1 MVQLS
6 HPYMTTRKTIA
17 LTIRTFVRKEMSLL
31 FNILSRFLKAFFPS
45 SKRLLISWLQSPSS
59 VVLDPKKSN
68 LSLFPLFPLL
78 FAMTWW
84 DQMPWSYFFEC
95 WVLSPLFHS
104 PLSPSS
110 SGSLFSSSLLSAIE
124 VVSSAYLRILIF
136 LPAVLIPAWASSS
149 PTFHMMYSA

>member
-6 HPYMTTRKTIA
+6 HPYMSTRKIIA
-17 LTIRTFVRKEMSLL
+17 LTIWTFVRKEMSLL
-31 FNILSRFLKAFFPS
+31 FNTLSRFVKAFFPR
-45 SKRLLISWLQSPSS
+45 SKCLNFTTTVTILSDFGSQEKQSIS
-59 VVLDPKKSN
+59 VL
-68 LSLFPLFPLL
+68 LFPLL

-95 WVLSPLFHS
+95 WVLTQLFHS

-110 SGSLFSSSLLSAIE
+110 SRSLFSSSLLSAIE

-136 LPAVLIPAWASSS
+136 LSAVLIPAWASSS
-149 PTFHMMYSA
+149 PAFHMMYSA